1 MDNAGMPVLRPAN
14 KLSPEQRRLF
24 LASQGIFIGTQL
36 IAISVG
42 VSLARIDR
50 LIAAVGWGQMLS
62 LPEIGQVTA
71 GVLAGAGV
79 IITWALLQPHRADAK
94 SDPMPAQ
101 ALVGELDRACVYL
114 HRATGTSIKL
124 SESCHASVPFRFKR
138 SSATLSPCPPSPSS
152 SCSPPC

>member
-14 KLSPEQRRLF
+14 TLSPEQRRLF

-79 IITWALLQPHRADAK
+79 IITWALLRPHRAYAK

-101 ALVGELDRACVYL
+101 ALVG
-114 HRATGTSIKL
+114 
-124 SESCHASVPFRFKR
+124 
-138 SSATLSPCPPSPSS
+138 
-152 SCSPPC
+152 